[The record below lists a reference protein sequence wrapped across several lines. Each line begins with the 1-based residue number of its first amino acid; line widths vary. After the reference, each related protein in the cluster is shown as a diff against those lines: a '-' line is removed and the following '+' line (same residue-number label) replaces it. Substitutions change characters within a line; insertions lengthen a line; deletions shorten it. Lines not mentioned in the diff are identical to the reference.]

1 MKKIVLLI
9 IAALALP
16 LIYQVNIVEIIK
28 LRTFD
33 ALIKP
38 VEETGNIVL
47 LNITDKDL
55 QKYGQWPWSREQ
67 LGLIHVDLLNAGAT
81 SVSWV
86 VSFPEP
92 DRFGKDEVCRGPL
105 LLPQCAGY
113 V

>member
-1 MKKIVLLI
+1 MKTIVLLI

-33 ALIKP
+33 AFIEP

-55 QKYGQWPWSREQ
+55 QEYGQWPWSREQ
-67 LGLIHVDLLNAGAT
+67 LGLIHVDLLNA
-81 SVSWV
+81 
-86 VSFPEP
+86 
-92 DRFGKDEVCRGPL
+92 
-105 LLPQCAGY
+105 
-113 V
+113 